1 MVYNH
6 FKYGR
11 TANLAEKAKVLA
23 DKTGKAAV
31 RAADSAGKKAT
42 EMAQATRLN
51 LQIFDLN
58 TECEVLYKEIGKIV
72 YDIHVG
78 IETPEEEME
87 SRIAKVDEN
96 RARVAE
102 LKAKI
107 ADAKAGLVCP
117 NCGKPCNKDDGFCSS
132 CGAQL

>member
-1 MVYNH
+1 MDPKVQM
-6 FKYGR
+6 
-11 TANLAEKAKVLA
+11 LLEKAKVLA

>member
-1 MVYNH
+1 M
-6 FKYGR
+6 
-11 TANLAEKAKVLA
+11 
-23 DKTGKAAV
+23 